1 MKNWNQYREIP
12 VDCMQPVMCVF
23 VLIFMII
30 FLTTGFSEQGFPR
43 IFTGLNYYTG
53 SSLQLLQGMGLQWR
67 CFHGEIVVRPL
78 RCGQNL
84 PPLVGI
90 ELRCLKIQVPPGRTG
105 CPSRYIPGL
114 ARWVGKT
121 SKTGKTVFLLKFFT
135 VVEIQVL
142 QRPSV
147 EFSVKCFLLDLHI
160 SNSI

>member
-67 CFHGEIVVRPL
+67 CFHGEI
-78 RCGQNL
+78 CGS
-84 PPLVGI
+84 PSAMWTESAP
-90 ELRCLKIQVPPGRTG
+90 TG
-105 CPSRYIPGL
+105 WNRVKVS
-114 ARWVGKT
+114 
-121 SKTGKTVFLLKFFT
+121 
-135 VVEIQVL
+135 EILGATRSYRMPQ
-142 QRPSV
+142 
-147 EFSVKCFLLDLHI
+147 
-160 SNSI
+160 